1 MGRESFKENQ
11 RHKLFRPSAE
21 SCEPAQPGRLVASM
35 SLLRKRPGENGG
47 ANLGCF
53 FTFLVV
59 GALAYGAY
67 KFAPP
72 YVSHYQLQDAMKE
85 IATLSAVGMLP
96 PAKASSGSSSG
107 PAADVQDA
115 VLAKARELEIPL
127 RREGVVV
134 RREESVVF
142 ITVKYTVPI
151 ELPGRIYD
159 YKFEFTVR
167 N

>member
-1 MGRESFKENQ
+1 MGRKKLKINQ
-11 RHKLFRPSAE
+11 RYQSLRARAQSLGAAEPGAPVLNRSRRSRPRE
-21 SCEPAQPGRLVASM
+21 I
-35 SLLRKRPGENGG
+35 GG

-53 FTFLVV
+53 VTLLVV
-59 GALAYGAY
+59 GALGYGAY

-96 PAKASSGSSSG
+96 QAKASSGRSSG
-107 PAADVQDA
+107 PVSDVQEA
-115 VLAKARELEIPL
+115 VLSKARELEIPL
-127 RREGVVV
+127 RKEDINVQ
-134 RREESVVF
+134 REEATVF

-151 ELPGRIYD
+151 ELPGRTYD
-159 YKFEFTVR
+159 YKFEFTVH

>member
-1 MGRESFKENQ
+1 MRSPRDQ
-11 RHKLFRPSAE
+11 RR
-21 SCEPAQPGRLVASM
+21 
-35 SLLRKRPGENGG
+35 ENGG
-47 ANLGCF
+47 ANFGCF
-53 FTFLVV
+53 LTLLIV
-59 GALAYGAY
+59 GTLAYGAY

-85 IATLSAVGMLP
+85 IATQSAVGMLP
-96 PAKASSGSSSG
+96 PAKNSFGGSSG
-107 PAADVQDA
+107 PVSDVQEA

-127 RREGVVV
+127 RKQDIKV
-134 RREESVVF
+134 RREEATVF

-159 YKFEFTVR
+159 YNFEFTVR

>member
-1 MGRESFKENQ
+1 M
-11 RHKLFRPSAE
+11 
-21 SCEPAQPGRLVASM
+21 SM
-35 SLLRKRPGENGG
+35 SLRKRPGDSGG

-53 FTFLVV
+53 LTFLVV

-72 YVSHYQLQDAMKE
+72 FVSHYQLQDAMKE

-96 PAKASSGSSSG
+96 PTRTSAGSSSG
-107 PAADVQDA
+107 PDSDVQEA
-115 VLAKARELEIPL
+115 VLAKAREFEIPL
-127 RREGVVV
+127 RREGIIV
-134 RREESVVF
+134 RRQEATVF

-159 YKFEFTVR
+159 YKFEFTVH